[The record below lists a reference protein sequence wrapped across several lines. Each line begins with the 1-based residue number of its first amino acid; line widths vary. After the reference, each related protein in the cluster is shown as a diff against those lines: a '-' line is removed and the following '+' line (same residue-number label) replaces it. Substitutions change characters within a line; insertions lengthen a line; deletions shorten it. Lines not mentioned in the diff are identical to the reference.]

1 MSVKMTL
8 NVAAMQEEFFSDT
21 ALLGIVSAL
30 PGYRF
35 CWLLNEKFDLN
46 FVRHADSD
54 VRIYDAQKRE
64 LFFPLYKYRAPLNG
78 NRYRIY
84 KLKHEKESL
93 LPEVR
98 QLDYLWTIQGNTPQ
112 QDAVEITGLL
122 RHIPEVQLAQPIL
135 PERLKNLAHLI
146 V

>member
-1 MSVKMTL
+1 
-8 NVAAMQEEFFSDT
+8 MQEEFFSDT

-54 VRIYDAQKRE
+54 VRIVDAQKRE

-98 QLDYLWTIQGNTPQ
+98 QLDYLWTIQGNTPR
-112 QDAVEITGLL
+112 QDAAEITALL

-135 PERLKNLAHLI
+135 PDRLKNLAHLI